1 MKKKVLLA
9 MSGGLDSTMAAILL
23 SEDGYDIIG
32 ATFRTWDYISESCIA
47 KNTGCCSIESIHEA
61 ASFAKEMGFE
71 HHVLDFRNTFKEKVI
86 QSFVNE
92 YSSGR
97 TPNPCV
103 VCNSVIKWGLMLDK
117 AKELECDYIATGH
130 YAGIRQHSGRYVLTN
145 AADTEKDQTY
155 FLWQLTSE
163 QLQKTLFPLSGFTK
177 TKVRQMAAD
186 RGFIQMSKKRESQE
200 ICFIPD
206 NNYRNFIAE
215 EFPEVEK
222 ASIPGEIFNTEG
234 KFIGMHKG
242 YMNYTIGQR
251 KGLGVAVGEPA
262 YVVSIDAKKNQII
275 IGKKEDLLTN
285 TITVKDF
292 IINAFE
298 KIPLIFE
305 ADVKIRY
312 NTHRVAASIEKN
324 GDELKVHFLQQVSA
338 ATPGQSA
345 VFYQND
351 ECIGGGIIQ

>member
-1 MKKKVLLA
+1 
-9 MSGGLDSTMAAILL
+9 
-23 SEDGYDIIG
+23 
-32 ATFRTWDYISESCIA
+32 
-47 KNTGCCSIESIHEA
+47 
-61 ASFAKEMGFE
+61 
-71 HHVLDFRNTFKEKVI
+71 
-86 QSFVNE
+86 
-92 YSSGR
+92 
-97 TPNPCV
+97 
-103 VCNSVIKWGLMLDK
+103 
-117 AKELECDYIATGH
+117 
-130 YAGIRQHSGRYVLTN
+130 
-145 AADTEKDQTY
+145 
-155 FLWQLTSE
+155 
-163 QLQKTLFPLSGFTK
+163 
-177 TKVRQMAAD
+177 
-186 RGFIQMSKKRESQE
+186 
-200 ICFIPD
+200 
-206 NNYRNFIAE
+206 
-215 EFPEVEK
+215 
-222 ASIPGEIFNTEG
+222 
-234 KFIGMHKG
+234 
-242 YMNYTIGQR
+242 MNYTIGQR